1 MNGVTL
7 WSKTIS
13 IEHEIPSNQLVL
25 MHQSPNHINSALKF
39 STLNSPFLGRLL
51 TIQTQ
56 EATERGE
63 GDAEIEVHKPTRH
76 PKETI

>member
-7 WSKTIS
+7 WSKTIP
-13 IEHEIPSNQLVL
+13 IEHEIPSNQIL

-39 STLNSPFLGRLL
+39 STLNSPFLGQQL
-51 TIQTQ
+51 TIQNLRSS
-56 EATERGE
+56 AERGE

-76 PKETI
+76 PKE